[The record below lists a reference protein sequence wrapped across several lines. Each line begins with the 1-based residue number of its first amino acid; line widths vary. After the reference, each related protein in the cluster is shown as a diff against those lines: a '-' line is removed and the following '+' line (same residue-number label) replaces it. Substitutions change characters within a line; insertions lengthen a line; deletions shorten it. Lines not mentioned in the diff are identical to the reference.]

1 MIISHRN
8 VEEKNL
14 LYTLAD
20 NNSVNVK
27 ILVSYSKRDLDDFA
41 DKIYELLIEDHKI
54 FTDIKN
60 IQIGDI

>member
-14 LYTLAD
+14 LYTLVD

-27 ILVSYSKRDLDDFA
+27 ILVSYPKRDSDDFA
-41 DKIYELLIEDHKI
+41 DKIYESLIEDHKI
-54 FTDIKN
+54 FTDIIN
-60 IQIGDI
+60 MQIADI

>member
-14 LYTLAD
+14 LYTLVD
-20 NNSVNVK
+20 NNSVNMK
-27 ILVSYSKRDLDDFA
+27 ILVSYPKRDSDDFA
-41 DKIYELLIEDHKI
+41 DKIYESLIEDHKI

>member
-14 LYTLAD
+14 LYTLED
-20 NNSVNVK
+20 NNSVNMK
-27 ILVSYSKRDLDDFA
+27 ILVSYPKRDSDDFA
-41 DKIYELLIEDHKI
+41 DKIYESLIEDHKI

>member
-14 LYTLAD
+14 LYTLVD

-27 ILVSYSKRDLDDFA
+27 ILVSYPKRDSDDFA
-41 DKIYELLIEDHKI
+41 DKIYESLIEDHKI

>member
-14 LYTLAD
+14 LYTLVD

-27 ILVSYSKRDLDDFA
+27 ILVSYPKRDSDDFA
-41 DKIYELLIEDHKI
+41 DKIYESLIEDHKI

-60 IQIGDI
+60 MQIGDI

>member
-14 LYTLAD
+14 LYTLED
-20 NNSVNVK
+20 NNSVNMK
-27 ILVSYSKRDLDDFA
+27 ILVSYPKRDSDDFA
-41 DKIYELLIEDHKI
+41 DKIYELLIEDHMI

>member
-14 LYTLAD
+14 LYTLED
-20 NNSVNVK
+20 NNSVNMK
-27 ILVSYSKRDLDDFA
+27 ILVSYPKRDSDDFA
-41 DKIYELLIEDHKI
+41 DKIYESLIEDHKI

-60 IQIGDI
+60 IQIG